1 MKENKT
7 LNDLAAAYLDAAG
20 LQSELIGQNREK
32 LRLSKA
38 VFNDKETLRLKRL
51 LCLLYKQKRELVET
65 ANYLKNYY
73 RFSSH
78 CLKDCFQTF

>member
-1 MKENKT
+1 MKENNA
-7 LNDLAAAYLDAAG
+7 LNNLADSYLDAAV
-20 LQSELIGQNREK
+20 LQGELIGQNREK

-38 VFNDKETLRLKRL
+38 VFNDKETMRLKRL

-73 RFSSH
+73 RFSPGIV
-78 CLKDCFQTF
+78 